1 MVELPSASTMVIPE
15 RVRQRALRGQLPC
28 LASRQSDGEQSLR
41 LRVGR
46 DGHAI
51 HQLRTIERLTS
62 AIE

>member
-51 HQLRTIERLTS
+51 H
-62 AIE
+62 